1 MERNKAIAMLLLYR
15 RLKRR
20 RRKNRVH
27 WVHPLNLN
35 RNQVGAFYIR
45 FDCLRIDSE
54 KFFNYFRMS
63 IETFDAL
70 HNSIKDS
77 IQRHNT
83 TFREC
88 IQPVEM
94 LAVAIR

>member
-1 MERNKAIAMLLLYR
+1 MDREEAIAMLLLYR

-20 RRKNRVH
+20 RRKNRVY
-27 WVHPLNLN
+27 WVHPLNAR
-35 RNQVGAFYIR
+35 RNEVGAFYIL
-45 FDCLRIDSE
+45 FDDLRNDSE

-63 IETFDAL
+63 IATFDAL
-70 HNSIKDS
+70 HNTIKDS

-83 TFREC
+83 TFRDC

-94 LAVAIR
+94 LAVTIR